1 LKPNPTPTIALGKLL
16 ASLPSIM
23 LKNKPHMNKLKY
35 IVPILIAVACFG
47 LQQAKAI
54 TTYSLSQGNPAISGF
69 PAPYG
74 SASVSLS
81 GNVATITFTA
91 ANTAAFQYL
100 FGNGGSVAVNVNG
113 AFTLGPI
120 TGTQLPGFGPTTY
133 SNGGAGNEDGFG
145 SFNLTINSSQ
155 GYTDASNSISFTLT
169 GSWANEGS
177 VLTANANGAFV
188 AAHIFVTAFPADV
201 SAGALATGFASNGGA
216 VNTPDG
222 GTTVMLLGAA
232 LGVLGM
238 ARRFIKS

>member
-1 LKPNPTPTIALGKLL
+1 MK
-16 ASLPSIM
+16 
-23 LKNKPHMNKLKY
+23 KLKC
-35 IVPILIAVACFG
+35 ILPVLIAIACLG

-54 TTYSLSQGNPAISGF
+54 TTYSLGAGNSAISGY

-74 SASVSLS
+74 SASVSLV
-81 GNVATITFTA
+81 GNTATITFTA
-91 ANTAAFQYL
+91 ANTASYQYL
-100 FGNGGSVAVNVNG
+100 FGDGGSVAVNVNG
-113 AFTLGPI
+113 AFTLGAI

-145 SFNLTINSSQ
+145 SFNLTINSNG
-155 GYTDASNSISFTLT
+155 GYTTASKSITFTLT

-177 VLTANANGAFV
+177 VLTANANGALV
-188 AAHIFVTAFPADV
+188 GAHIFVAAFPANV
-201 SAGALATGFASNGGA
+201 KKGALATGFAANGGA

-238 ARRFIKS
+238 ARRYLFS

>member
-1 LKPNPTPTIALGKLL
+1 
-16 ASLPSIM
+16 
-23 LKNKPHMNKLKY
+23 MNLTMKKLKY
-35 IVPILIAVACFG
+35 IAPVLIAIACFG

-54 TTYSLSQGNPAISGF
+54 TTYSLSAGNAAISGF

-81 GNVATITFTA
+81 GNTATITFTA

-100 FGNGGSVAVNVNG
+100 FGDGGSVAVNVNG
-113 AFTLGPI
+113 AFTLGAI

-145 SFNLTINSSQ
+145 SFNLSINSSQ
-155 GYTDASNSISFTLT
+155 GYTDASNSITFTLT

-188 AAHIFVTAFPADV
+188 AAHIFVAAFPADV
-201 SAGALATGFASNGGA
+201 HAGALATGFAANGGA

-232 LGVLGM
+232 LGALGM
-238 ARRFIKS
+238 ARRFLRI